1 VCEGNTGPPYLDE
14 AAVGGCSCTTGV
26 DGRLSLFRQVCTEHQ
41 RAAERLFVMLKLS
54 AAHFV
59 YQVTQVDA
67 GNTVEPAEATRRLV
81 PARERVY
88 GMRTQSPVT
97 STSGRDEGAMLML
110 IIRRDSRLTTSAS

>member
-1 VCEGNTGPPYLDE
+1 
-14 AAVGGCSCTTGV
+14 
-26 DGRLSLFRQVCTEHQ
+26 
-41 RAAERLFVMLKLS
+41 MLKLS

-59 YQVTQVDA
+59 YQFTQVDA

-88 GMRTQSPVT
+88 AGMRTQSPVT

-110 IIRRDSRLTTSAS
+110 ITSRDSRLTT